1 MAYNEALA
9 NRVREFLAEISEIKI
24 EEKKMGSV
32 LNRVGNP

>member
-24 EEKKMGSV
+24 E
-32 LNRVGNP
+32 